1 MRSSILIV
9 GYGNIG
15 KHMYQEFEKLQPDIY
30 DPNIEEYGKRLE
42 GRYDFAF
49 ICVPTDQLPDGS
61 CDTSIVESAVKDTDA
76 EIIVIKST
84 IPPRTTDKLIRE
96 TEKRLVFSPE
106 YYGTTQY
113 CKKDPGFVVLG
124 GNKELRDC
132 VANLYNQV
140 KNGYYK
146 FYFTDTVTAELAKYM
161 ENCFLALKVTFC
173 CEFADI
179 AKKFDVSYPELRE
192 LFAADE
198 RVGNSHTFVY
208 PDKPYYDSHC
218 FNKDIPALVNFAG
231 ENAPLMSYVNKLNT
245 EKKNKTVKQ
254 EIMYVGNAPKELAE
268 KSMRLRELRLRER
281 REKYMEQT
289 RKAHFKYYCSVCL
302 IIRDENEYLE
312 EWLRWHIGQGVE
324 HFYIYDHGSKQ
335 PVKEFVLSLGA
346 EISEKITVIDWSGMH
361 KDAQP
366 EAYNDCL
373 NSYRGESRWIGFI
386 DADEQ
391 VRVKTGQSLP
401 AFLRN
406 YEDYAAMFAVW
417 LTYNANGQINQASG
431 TLRER
436 FTHISRDD
444 IGANRM
450 GKVFVQP
457 IFMREMVIHNGS
469 PIRGFDVVDE
479 HKNRIAPYSL
489 TANNATS
496 ELICIDH
503 YYTKS
508 YEEWLQKLN
517 RGCGHAKYQRKYDEF
532 FKVNPDM
539 EYCRE
544 ETGIK
549 QYYEC
554 STK

>member
-1 MRSSILIV
+1 MGNKILIV

-30 DPNIEEYGKRLE
+30 DPNIEEYSKKSKKQ
-42 GRYDFAF
+42 YDFAF
-49 ICVPTDQLPDGS
+49 ICVPTDKLPDGS

-106 YYGTTQY
+106 YYGTTQH

-179 AKKFDVSYPELRE
+179 AKKFGVSYPELRE

-231 ENAPLMSYVNKLNT
+231 KNAPLMTCVNQLNL
-245 EKKNKTVKQ
+245 ERKKKTVKQ
-254 EIMYVGNAPKELAE
+254 NVMYVGNAPKELAE
-268 KSMRLRELRLRER
+268 DTMRLRER
-281 REKYMEQT
+281 RLGERREKYLEQT
-289 RKAHFKYYCSVCL
+289 RKAQFKYYCSVCL

-324 HFYIYDHGSKQ
+324 HFYIYDHGSTK
-335 PVKEFVLSLGA
+335 PVKDFVLSLGS
-346 EISEKITVIDWSGMH
+346 EISEKVTVTDWSGKH

-373 NSYRGESRWIGFI
+373 KRYRGESRWIGFI

-401 AFLRN
+401 AFLKD
-406 YEDYAAMFAVW
+406 YEDYAGVFAVW
-417 LTYNANGQINQASG
+417 ITYDANGQVKQTNEP
-431 TLRER
+431 LRKR
-436 FTHISRDD
+436 FTRINTNDQWA
-444 IGANRM
+444 IKA

-457 IFMREMVIHNGS
+457 LFMRDMVIHNGS
-469 PIRGFDVVDE
+469 PELGFDVVDE
-479 HKNRIAPYSL
+479 HKNVVAPYSL
-489 TANNATS
+489 VCDHATIDF
-496 ELICIDH
+496 ICVDH

-508 YEEWLQKLN
+508 YEEWVNKIK
-517 RGCGHAKYQRKYDEF
+517 RGSGHAQYQRKYDEF
-532 FKVNPDM
+532 FRINTDM

-544 ETGIK
+544 DITMK
-549 QYYEC
+549 QKYNI
-554 STK
+554 